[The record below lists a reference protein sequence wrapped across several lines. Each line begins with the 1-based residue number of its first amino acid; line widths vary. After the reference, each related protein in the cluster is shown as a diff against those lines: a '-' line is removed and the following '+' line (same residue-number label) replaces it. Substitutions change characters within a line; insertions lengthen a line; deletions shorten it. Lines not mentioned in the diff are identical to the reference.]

1 MTVAT
6 LADPA
11 LVEHANAIRGLG
23 KRVVADVIEI
33 GRRLAD
39 CKELCGHGNWLPWL
53 KREFGWSEDTAERF
67 IQVSTLSHQIPQV
80 AEFNLPVSSL
90 YLLAAPSTHDEA
102 RESIIARAQ
111 AGEALPIAEVKRV
124 IADKRARQQAK
135 AERRAQREDGRSRA
149 LPPTAELRIFAGDR
163 IRRYAADLV
172 ALELDV
178 ILVSIGQVNRAASG
192 QAYAI
197 SERSDDDG
205 RPNDSGTMARDQ
217 KGSWAP
223 DRSRD
228 C

>member
-90 YLLAAPSTHDEA
+90 YLLAARRRPTKP
-102 RESIIARAQ
+102 ARASSR
-111 AGEALPIAEVKRV
+111 APKPARLCRLPRSNESSPTNGRGSKPRPSA
-124 IADKRARQQAK
+124 
-135 AERRAQREDGRSRA
+135 GRSARMVDPA
-149 LPPTAELRIFAGDR
+149 RF
-163 IRRYAADLV
+163 RRPR
-172 ALELDV
+172 
-178 ILVSIGQVNRAASG
+178 N
-192 QAYAI
+192 
-197 SERSDDDG
+197 
-205 RPNDSGTMARDQ
+205 
-217 KGSWAP
+217 
-223 DRSRD
+223 
-228 C
+228 